1 MAGPAALLRLPA
13 SELPAAVASLL
24 ADEPP
29 RVAEAMR
36 FFDES
41 LEGRDHLAGEAFS
54 AADILL
60 LTTLDFA
67 KFVGLDMPGECATLA
82 AWHERVSARPSASA

>member
-1 MAGPAALLRLPA
+1 
-13 SELPAAVASLL
+13 
-24 ADEPP
+24 
-29 RVAEAMR
+29 
-36 FFDES
+36 
-41 LEGRDHLAGEAFS
+41 GEAFS

-60 LTTLDFA
+60 LTTVDFA